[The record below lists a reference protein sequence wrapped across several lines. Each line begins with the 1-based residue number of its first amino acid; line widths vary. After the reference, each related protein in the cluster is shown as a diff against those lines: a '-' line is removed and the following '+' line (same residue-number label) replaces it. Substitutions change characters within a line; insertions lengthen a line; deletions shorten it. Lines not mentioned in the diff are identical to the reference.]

1 MNIRSQELYL
11 DLKRHTRTIKFKSI
25 KNIYTTLTDGK
36 ADEVI
41 YEKDKAH
48 LVTNHTFNQKYINE
62 VI

>member
-41 YEKDKAH
+41 Y
-48 LVTNHTFNQKYINE
+48 
-62 VI
+62 